1 MTPLNTKVRRKT
13 TVTVRDGGKTRDL
26 IVTIYPGGTL
36 GLRPWMTRREE
47 FISLAACYDK
57 AVKNRVLTERREKLE
72 AKKARKK

>member
-1 MTPLNTKVRRKT
+1 MTPLHTKVIRKT
-13 TVTVRDGGKTRDL
+13 EVTVRDGGKLRDL

-47 FISLAACYDK
+47 FISPAACYDN
-57 AVKNRVLTERREKLE
+57 AVKNRVLKERRLKLE